1 MRAMENDPRPKQPG
15 ETFMKRYYITVSD
28 NLGSMSKTLLV
39 NKKELETI
47 KKYNPQLTI
56 TVDYEVVGKFS
67 YEK

>member
-1 MRAMENDPRPKQPG
+1 
-15 ETFMKRYYITVSD
+15 MKRYYITVSD
-28 NLGSMSKTLLV
+28 NYGSMPETFLV
-39 NKKELETI
+39 TEKELEII